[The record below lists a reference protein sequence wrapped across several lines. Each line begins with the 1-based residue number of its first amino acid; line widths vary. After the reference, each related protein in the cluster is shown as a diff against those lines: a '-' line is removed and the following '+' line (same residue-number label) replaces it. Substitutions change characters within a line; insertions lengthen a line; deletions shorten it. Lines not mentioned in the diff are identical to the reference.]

1 MSKKCKSLRGSI
13 VYQVS
18 QALNSLKMSP
28 AEIQAYKIKHNVDS
42 VKKHMRP
49 NGDPTAQLPRI
60 PGENTYDTYFDTL
73 KPFFENARALTGL
86 KLLKDLLNPK
96 MLQLTFDE
104 FYRHQAPAT
113 HRKRM
118 SAINKLYLCCIKEGY
133 IDGDPKDLPI
143 TPELRKHIQSYR
155 EDFDVR
161 KPRFGYNP
169 EDAELILETMQER
182 DSPFALA
189 VEVALRAGLRVDEIA
204 MLRGN
209 QVDKAAGVLRVK
221 GKGGLW
227 RDVPLQPELAEK
239 LNPSLEYLFTPN
251 QSWKD
256 AFGYEVF
263 KVTEDLGISAS
274 GIHRFRSNYAQ
285 TRYNELTAEGKTDR
299 EARKQ
304 VARELGHRRVGVTY
318 CYIPKAKKGEH
329 AIIQANQPQP
339 KNEKAE

>member
-1 MSKKCKSLRGSI
+1 MSKKCLSLRGSI

-18 QALNSLKMSP
+18 QALKSLKMSP

-49 NGDPTAQLPRI
+49 NGDPTAQLPKI
-60 PGENTYDTYFDTL
+60 PGEGTFDTYFDTCV
-73 KPFFENARALTGL
+73 PFLENARELTGL
-86 KLLKDLLNPK
+86 KLLKDLLNLK
-96 MLQLTFDE
+96 ILKLTFDE

-118 SAINKLYLCCIKEGY
+118 SALNKLYLCCIEEGY
-133 IDGDPKDLPI
+133 IDGDPHNPDELPV
-143 TPELRKHIQSYR
+143 TPELRQHIKSYR

-189 VEVALRAGLRVDEIA
+189 VEVALRTGLRIDEIA

-209 QVDKAAGVLRVK
+209 QVDKAAGVLHIK
-221 GKGGLW
+221 GKGGLR
-227 RDVPLQPELAEK
+227 RDVPLRPELAEK
-239 LNPSLEYLFTPN
+239 LNPSLEYLFGPN

-263 KVTEDLGISAS
+263 KTTEDLGISAS
-274 GIHRFRSNYAQ
+274 GVHRFRSNYAQ
-285 TRYNELTAEGKTDR
+285 ARYNEMIAEGKTDR
-299 EARKQ
+299 EARLQ
-304 VARELGHRRVGVTY
+304 VARELGHRRISVTY
-318 CYIPKAKKGEH
+318 SYIPKE
-329 AIIQANQPQP
+329 
-339 KNEKAE
+339 

>member
-1 MSKKCKSLRGSI
+1 MSKKCRKLRGSI
-13 VYQVS
+13 VYQLS

-28 AEIQAYKIKHNVDS
+28 PEIKAYKIEHNVVS
-42 VKKHMRP
+42 VKKALRP
-49 NGDPTAQLPRI
+49 HGDPTAQLPKI
-60 PGENTYDTYFDTL
+60 LSSGTYETYFDTL
-73 KPFFENARALTGL
+73 LPFFENARALTGL
-86 KLLKDLLNPK
+86 KLLRDLLNPK
-96 MLQLTFDE
+96 VLQMTFDE

-118 SAINKLYLCCIKEGY
+118 SAINKLYLCCIEEGY
-133 IDGDPKDLPI
+133 INGDPNNPDELPI
-143 TPELRKHIQSYR
+143 TKEFRAHIKTYVD
-155 EDFDVR
+155 DFDVR

-169 EDAELILETMQER
+169 EDAELILETMQECN
-182 DSPFALA
+182 SPFALA

-209 QVDKAAGVLRVK
+209 QVDKAAGVLHIK
-221 GKGGLW
+221 GKGGLL
-227 RDVPLQPELAEK
+227 RDVPLSPELAEK
-239 LNPSLEYLFTPN
+239 LNSSLEFLFTPN

-285 TRYNELTAEGKTDR
+285 ARYNEMIAQGLTDR

-304 VARELGHRRVGVTY
+304 VALELGHRRIGITY
-318 CYIPKAKKGEH
+318 SYIPKDQKT
-329 AIIQANQPQP
+329 
-339 KNEKAE
+339 